1 MICRSDIDEDI
12 SDISNEMPAWVELND
27 FEIGTRFCFDSP
39 YTLYNKPWRKHTGQL
54 CGMTSLDVVIYLILE
69 LYFLLHD
76 SSRRSLIIIFLKLI
90 IGTKFEDTIDKS

>member
-1 MICRSDIDEDI
+1 MILKSEQ
-12 SDISNEMPAWVELND
+12 D
-27 FEIGTRFCFDSP
+27 FVLIHRTRF
-39 YTLYNKPWRKHTGQL
+39 YNKPWRKHTGQL

-90 IGTKFEDTIDKS
+90 IGAKFEDTIDKS